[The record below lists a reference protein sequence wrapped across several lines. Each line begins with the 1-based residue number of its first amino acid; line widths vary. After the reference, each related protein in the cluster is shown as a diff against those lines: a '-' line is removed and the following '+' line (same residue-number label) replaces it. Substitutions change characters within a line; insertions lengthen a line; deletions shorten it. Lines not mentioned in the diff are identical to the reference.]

1 MRHAGATTNHDQAE
15 RASRLSQ
22 DSLRG
27 TFDIV
32 CALAGLAVF
41 TPFFAL
47 ATVLIRMEDGGP
59 VLFRQQRLGR
69 DRRPFVVLKFRTMR
83 DEHVTRLGRWLRAT
97 GLDETTQF
105 LNVLRGEMRMVGPR
119 PLTIDD
125 VERLGWADDGQAFR
139 FRVPPGITG
148 LAQLLG
154 GRSARH
160 SLHLDALYARRGS
173 LWLDIEIILLSFAVN
188 ILGKARVRQ
197 WMRDRRAVSRGRRR
211 SG

>member
-1 MRHAGATTNHDQAE
+1 MRHAGATTPEIQAE
-15 RASRLSQ
+15 QSPRFGETVR
-22 DSLRG
+22 RG
-27 TFDIV
+27 FDIA

-41 TPFFAL
+41 APFFAL
-47 ATVLIRMEDGGP
+47 AALLIRFEDGGP

-69 DRRPFVVLKFRTMR
+69 NRRPFAVLKFRTMR
-83 DEHVTRLGRWLRAT
+83 GERVTRLGRRLRAT

-119 PLTIDD
+119 PLTVDD
-125 VERLGWADDGQAFR
+125 VERLGWAGDRQAFR

-160 SLHLDALYARRGS
+160 SLHLDALYNRRCS

-188 ILGKARVRQ
+188 ILGKARVRG
-197 WMRDRRAVSRGRRR
+197 WLRDHRAAMRARRR
-211 SG
+211 GG